1 MGART
6 RKLIGSIAVMVYL
19 LLYVLVALGISQR
32 LMDNKLMLGLFC
44 AVAGILWGAPLLPL
58 ISWMNRGK

>member
-6 RKLIGSIAVMVYL
+6 RKLIGSIAVMFYL

-32 LMDNKLMLGLFC
+32 LMDNKLMQFSTC
-44 AVAGILWGAPLLPL
+44 
-58 ISWMNRGK
+58 